1 MGFPCTL
8 EHLCLALSTRYQ
20 HSFEDY
26 NKYIES
32 QYKNKAEYK
41 ELRDQRPELPHIK
54 EAVKKEA
61 IVQEKKSKAYPVVE
75 KSIQSLKKDKLIEK
89 QGKRI
94 LPIVDALKIS
104 TANGFQDIPMPT
116 METIIR
122 RGREIRSFDSYLR
135 RKREEWRN
143 H

>member
-1 MGFPCTL
+1 MWFHRIL
-8 EHLCLALSTRYQ
+8 EGL
-20 HSFEDY
+20 D
-26 NKYIES
+26 KYIEN

-41 ELRDQRPELPHIK
+41 ELRDRRPELPHIS
-54 EAVKKEA
+54 EALKIEA
-61 IVQEKKSKAYPVVE
+61 DVREKKSKAYPVVE
-75 KSIQSLKKDKLIEK
+75 KSIESLKKEKLIEK

-94 LPIVDALKIS
+94 LPVADALKIS

-116 METIIR
+116 IETIIR
-122 RGREIRSFDSYLR
+122 RKREIRSFASYLR